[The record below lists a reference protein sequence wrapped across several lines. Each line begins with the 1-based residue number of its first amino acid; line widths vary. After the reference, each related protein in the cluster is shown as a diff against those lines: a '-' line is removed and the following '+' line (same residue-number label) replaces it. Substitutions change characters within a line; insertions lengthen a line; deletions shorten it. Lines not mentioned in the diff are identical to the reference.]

1 MPGRSRPAS
10 RADHAVRLLLAQ
22 HAALQDLSGEEQTL
36 LAELPAP
43 HGPLLAW
50 LEGQL
55 HEHGPQPW
63 AALREGL
70 QGHDSEGLA
79 LKVMA
84 GFEGPLKA
92 ESAPAE
98 SQSELRGLLDL
109 LMDDRL
115 KQLENEALAA
125 NDLRLYQEVHARRK
139 ARKAPGH

>member
-1 MPGRSRPAS
+1 MSVLYS
-10 RADHAVRLLLAQ
+10 ADCGHGQEPDELVVPLIDMALA
-22 HAALQDLSGEEQTL
+22 H
-36 LAELPAP
+36 
-43 HGPLLAW
+43 
-50 LEGQL
+50 
-55 HEHGPQPW
+55 
-63 AALREGL
+63 
-70 QGHDSEGLA
+70 
-79 LKVMA
+79 
-84 GFEGPLKA
+84 FEGPLKA